1 MARCAGQSVQQTQ
14 PKGQKQSLIFA
25 AASQVQRA
33 QQLAAVA
40 RTVQREFAEELED
53 LSTLG
58 VEAKLRAKLES
69 LQQKTQLLN
78 EESSA
83 VASSLQEV
91 ELLAPR

>member
-1 MARCAGQSVQQTQ
+1 MFLQ
-14 PKGQKQSLIFA
+14 L
-25 AASQVQRA
+25 QRA
-33 QQLAAVA
+33 QHLAAVTK
-40 RTVQREFAEELED
+40 TVQREFAEELQD
-53 LSTLG
+53 LSALG

-91 ELLAPR
+91 FPATLTLIVNLVS